1 MDKIAKLTCKA
12 CRIHGFYWLNM
23 QNCHVLVAF
32 SLHKFTID
40 KSKKVSWT
48 FPWSKKK
55 NGELAQAAIM
65 LQLIEYSLK
74 VTSTVVEIFRYSSFI
89 FVASECCFFLFEK
102 NTNISCGLFPKFML
116 FHSFFFPLSLFC
128 FLLFLFSFYR
138 FRCGSFFPHGY
149 SRCEMRW
156 LKVSFVS
163 DFPSPNLIILIL
175 CASREARI
183 TKKFS
188 LRARI
193 LLKSW
198 GTEFSVIC
206 YSPFVR

>member
-1 MDKIAKLTCKA
+1 
-12 CRIHGFYWLNM
+12 
-23 QNCHVLVAF
+23 
-32 SLHKFTID
+32 
-40 KSKKVSWT
+40 
-48 FPWSKKK
+48 
-55 NGELAQAAIM
+55 M

-74 VTSTVVEIFRYSSFI
+74 ATSTVVEILRYSSFI
-89 FVASECCFFLFEK
+89 FVASECCFLLFEK
-102 NTNISCGLFPKFML
+102 NINICCGLFPKFML
-116 FHSFFFPLSLFC
+116 FHSFLFPLSLFC

-138 FRCGSFFPHGY
+138 FRFGSFFPHGY
-149 SRCEMRW
+149 PRCEMRW

-193 LLKSW
+193 FTQVVGNGVFSYLL
-198 GTEFSVIC
+198 FSLC
-206 YSPFVR
+206 SLA